1 MVALFSTSGRL
12 PGVWPSFAFGSAVR
26 PTRRPISCP
35 HSTLKKGP
43 WVIMPAAMS
52 HAGTM
57 PAPAYNAGFRKYHS
71 SCWRTRQPSGTHA
84 STQKR
89 VGLEFDHA
97 IAATV
102 VMPAH
107 QPTYKKDVPQRH
119 RSLVV
124 ELEHVGLHLLEPR
137 PLPWRQGVEIHL
149 HDLHPGHHACKSH
162 FFRLCLGVGGLDL

>member
-1 MVALFSTSGRL
+1 MSVWVGRP
-12 PGVWPSFAFGSAVR
+12 PGVRPVLHLGRQCAQRADPFHVR
-26 PTRRPISCP
+26 IQ
-35 HSTLKKGP
+35 LLNKKGP
-43 WVIMPAAMS
+43 RPIMPAAMS

-57 PAPAYNAGFRKYHS
+57 PAPAYNAGFRKYHHS
-71 SCWRTRQPSGTHA
+71 SCWRTRQPAGTHA

-97 IAATV
+97 IAAPV

-107 QPTYKKDVPQRH
+107 LPAYKKDGARRH

-137 PLPWRQGVEIHL
+137 PLPWRHGVEIHL
-149 HDLHPGHHACKSH
+149 HDLHPGHHARESH
-162 FFRLCLGVGGLDL
+162 FFRLGLGVGGLDL